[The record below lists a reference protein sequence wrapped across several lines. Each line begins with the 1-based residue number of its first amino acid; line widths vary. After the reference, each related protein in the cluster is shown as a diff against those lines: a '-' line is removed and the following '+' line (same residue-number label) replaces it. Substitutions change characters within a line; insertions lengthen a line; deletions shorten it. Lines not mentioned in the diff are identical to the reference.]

1 MAVEQARKRN
11 LNRGQILRTLHFD
24 GPLRRGE
31 IGRRLGIRGSSVS
44 NIVSELLSLGLLR
57 ERDPG
62 SARSPVRLDTEE
74 FHTVAAS
81 ITADALHFARVYLD
95 GRTEDV
101 RDVPLEGDSTPERI
115 LEALV
120 DGLASLLKGRKGRKK
135 TQLGVGVATPGLVD
149 PDSGRVRH
157 AVYLSGWRDVPLGEQ
172 LSSRLGR
179 RVMVENDVRCQLWA
193 CAWFDRLLK
202 ESDDILY
209 VGILDGVAC
218 SFIARGRRVLGGRH
232 SAGEIGHVRAG
243 DEGRLCNCGKIDCL
257 ETYCSIPAILEEIRK
272 IRPASSGQRSRPDR
286 ADKPDLTS
294 AGDIVLAAQVE
305 PAVGNVL
312 DRVVQRL
319 VKTLAPVLAAVD
331 PDVLVIGTDDGELSE
346 MLSRPVERHVEA
358 ELAGMESRRAVV
370 RTAGGLD
377 ANTLRGIAG
386 LVIEDCFRTGDF
398 ATR

>member
-11 LNRGQILRTLHFD
+11 LNRGRILRTLHFD

-31 IGRRLGIRGSSVS
+31 LGQRLGIRGSSVS
-44 NIVSELLSLGLLR
+44 NIVSELVSLGLVC

-62 SARSPVRLDTEE
+62 SARSPVRLDTER
-74 FHTVAAS
+74 FHTVTAS
-81 ITADALHFARVYLD
+81 ITADALHLGRVYLD
-95 GRTEDV
+95 GRTDDV
-101 RDVPLEGDSTPERI
+101 RDVPLKGDSSPERV
-115 LEALV
+115 LEALSG
-120 DGLASLLKGRKGRKK
+120 GLDSLLKGRKG
-135 TQLGVGVATPGLVD
+135 TPLGVGVATPGLVD

-157 AVYLSGWRDVPLGEQ
+157 AVYLSGWRDVPLGEE
-172 LSSRLGR
+172 LSSRLAR
-179 RVMVENDVRCQLWA
+179 RVMIDNDVRCQLWA

-218 SFIARGRRVLGGRH
+218 SIIARGRRVLGGRH
-232 SAGEIGHVRAG
+232 AAGEIGHVRAG
-243 DEGRLCNCGKIDCL
+243 DEGRLCKCGKIDCL
-257 ETYCSIPAILEEIRK
+257 ETYCSVPAILDEMRK
-272 IRPASSGQRSRPDR
+272 IRPE
-286 ADKPDLTS
+286 KPELTS
-294 AGDIVLAAQVE
+294 VRDIVRAAQVE

-331 PDVLVIGTDDGELSE
+331 PDVLVIGTDDVDLSG
-346 MLSRPVERHVEA
+346 MLSRPMERHMEA

-386 LVIEDCFRTGDF
+386 LVVEDSFRTGCF